1 MGKLNKNELL
11 EGVRNIIQESFN
23 RDTEN
28 FDGTTKFN
36 IHRYVNGLIEEGHKN
51 PELMSYLVNYN
62 NALANGAQDFML
74 FEQFGQGLAK
84 YAKGNKSIKTVIEQM
99 NNTLATDGA
108 NLVGYQ
114 LIEQIEN
121 PLTKDNIKYL
131 YNQYVAN
138 KCQETKDNLV
148 EALSPL
154 VEDGDPVATKLNILL
169 TEESSMSANFIHA
182 DYVNESEVK
191 NFEKKLQEQRDK
203 KTMDQIF
210 SKVQRYIDEKLDEDE
225 KARLTEKDDFC
236 LNAIA
241 NNQGINLSEHINNI
255 RHSDASSNQ
264 RLMEVINLYSNAIN
278 QGAYEE
284 RLYETFLQ
292 NVSKFNY
299 LLPVSKAMKS
309 ITEKVDSKREEITL
323 TKILEEM
330 KDDHS
335 SFIYVDLI
343 QEDVA
348 RYVKEPNAINRVQ
361 LRNALMPYA
370 SDPYINEMFNVIYSD
385 NSRRANELTEK
396 ALNIKDQINIIREN
410 ASVSNIY
417 TPVQYVKENEA
428 IFNVNGQF
436 YVKKGNNIAVLEDK
450 LVDQLDERFVELC
463 RLVNDPHV
471 EINEDHIILHS
482 NDKYATIF
490 EGYVDIYGHKESK
503 ETLRNLREMCMK
515 YDDYDTNFY
524 IMCSCLLENFNNIAK
539 IDWAKHVTLNE
550 NNNINADL
558 FKLDQNI
565 FIATH
570 NDAIGQHTFYRNV
583 NPIFC
588 KNKLNEHMGINV
600 SSLFSDLL
608 PSQDKIILKLN
619 ETKNQYEDSIEKYE
633 DMIEKLNKA
642 LESASDENKEKLEKA
657 IADAEE
663 KLDDIKAEY
672 KEWQKQADDVT
683 GEDNSD
689 DTDDD
694 ETTDDDSTDDGTVTK
709 ENPNE
714 PMSDEEVDASKD
726 ELSQPLSGEDG
737 DSEATDNFDDE
748 ESDEGVTDDEFAKFL
763 GSDSD
768 DDYDD
773 EDSEGTGFDD
783 AAANAIDADDDA
795 DDDETDFDDSDDD
808 YDSEDVFGSDED
820 SDEDDEEAFK
830 EVNFDDDSND
840 SETTDDDEDIFEPE
854 DSDETETDDEDEFG
868 NSEDDDETASE
879 DNDEDTYNS
888 MTTVDMG
895 DNSDDEETDE
905 PGDEATDVFG
915 GDTEDPLGTN
925 SEIEDIPANTPKTVE
940 DEKEEAYQPKFS
952 YKIADVMFDENVK
965 DGKKEKSGSVIVIV
979 PMIDGTGKKYVENK
993 TIEFYLDDDNNP
1005 ILDNE
1010 PMTNELYAAV
1020 IDAIKNH
1027 PDYSDVCETAEPAN
1041 EEVGPTVAA
1050 QLADDDDDDDDWEA
1064 AYLRDGNDEDR
1075 EEYSQKL
1082 DSDDD
1087 DDDDNWDYPLTKL
1100 SDEDDDDN
1108 SDNDSDDDMFGF
1120 KMSDITDDEDENDD
1134 DSDVDDD
1141 SDDKETV
1148 IIPTYKSG
1156 KTEIELP
1163 APSADGTE
1171 IPESKEVKVKKPLKE
1186 HKSIKITPVFKN
1198 KAGKSFF
1205 LNEATI
1211 KASKSKDQKGTPLT
1225 EEIIDGSTTNEIS
1238 TSDSTGN
1245 NPIEDYNEETDYDT
1259 LSKMQVKA
1267 IKSAEKA
1274 NEDGNNVI
1282 VTDLATEGHD
1292 SDTVKY
1298 FIISDNYESGDSE
1311 SYAIYQIGAD
1321 IYYRD
1326 AKEFYQIIED
1336 FKDEVPGQTIESLKV
1351 DYADKGEQL
1360 TSYNITDS
1368 DDCMFIISSI
1378 FSALTGKSYDS
1389 NNKYMNE
1396 NCKIKR
1402 STKIDSDN
1410 DIDNSKVA
1418 NDAKY
1423 GTKEENDFKQEIED
1437 KQKKDGLVGTL
1448 DPQQGEN
1455 EAVKPKLPNVNLVT
1469 EHNKN
1474 PFLEE
1479 GAVIEYEV
1487 NDKVL
1492 YKNEPWTVFA
1502 VDEETGDKQNLKITK
1517 NGKTIDVTSKDIK
1530 PDPSQFKDIDNTP
1543 DQFEFDKN
1551 NLNKTPENPKAE
1563 KMADLNGK
1571 TVECNIV
1578 VDSMVLKNT
1587 LNGERFKANLKDIL
1601 EGVDDVRV
1609 YVGDKEE
1616 TWHKDNID
1624 IDVEDWIP
1632 AVIASENDEPLRK
1645 IKVNPK
1651 SYVDTTDDTDLVDCT
1666 VAGKVTQLPKHA
1678 IRILV

>member
-225 KARLTEKDDFC
+225 KARLTENDDFC

-370 SDPYINEMFNVIYSD
+370 SDPYINEMFNIIYSD

-471 EINEDHIILHS
+471 EINEDYIILHS

-642 LESASDENKEKLEKA
+642 LETASDENKEKLEKA

-663 KLDDIKAEY
+663 KLDDIKTEY
-672 KEWQKQADDVT
+672 KEWQKQVDDVT
-683 GEDNSD
+683 GKDKSD
-689 DTDDD
+689 DKDDD
-694 ETTDDDSTDDGTVTK
+694 ETTDDGTVTK

-748 ESDEGVTDDEFAKFL
+748 ESDEGITDDEFAKFL

-768 DDYDD
+768 DD
-773 EDSEGTGFDD
+773 EDSEGTGFDN
-783 AAANAIDADDDA
+783 AAANAIDADNDSDY
-795 DDDETDFDDSDDD
+795 DETDFEDSDYDYDSDDIFGYDEDSDDD
-808 YDSEDVFGSDED
+808 S
-820 SDEDDEEAFK
+820 DEEAFK
-830 EVNFDDDSND
+830 EVNFDDDSDD
-840 SETTDDDEDIFEPE
+840 SDSTDDDEDIFEPE

-868 NSEDDDETASE
+868 NSEDDEETTSE

-895 DNSDDEETDE
+895 DNSDDEENTE

-1027 PDYSDVCETAEPAN
+1027 PDYNDVCDTAEPAN

-1050 QLADDDDDDDDWEA
+1050 QLTDDNDDDDWEA
-1064 AYLRDGNDEDR
+1064 EYLRDGNDEDR

-1087 DDDDNWDYPLTKL
+1087 DDDWDFPLTKL
-1100 SDEDDDDN
+1100 SD
-1108 SDNDSDDDMFGF
+1108 DNDESDDDDMFGF
-1120 KMSDITDDEDENDD
+1120 KMSDINDSDDDESDD
-1134 DSDVDDD
+1134 DESDDE

-1156 KTEIELP
+1156 NTEIELP

-1171 IPESKEVKVKKPLKE
+1171 IPESKKVKVKKPLKE

-1198 KAGKSFF
+1198 KSGKSFF

-1282 VTDLATEGHD
+1282 VTDLSTEGYD

-1298 FIISDNYESGDSE
+1298 FIISKNYESGDSE

-1437 KQKKDGLVGTL
+1437 KQKKDGLVGAL
-1448 DPQQGEN
+1448 DPPQDEN
-1455 EAVKPKLPNVNLVT
+1455 EAAKPKLPNVNLVT

-1624 IDVEDWIP
+1624 IAVEDWIP

>member
-795 DDDETDFDDSDDD
+795 DEDETDFDDSDDD

-1087 DDDDNWDYPLTKL
+1087 DDDWDFPLTKL

-1134 DSDVDDD
+1134 DSDEDDD

-1437 KQKKDGLVGTL
+1437 KQKKDGLVGAL

-1455 EAVKPKLPNVNLVT
+1455 EAVKSKLPNVNLVT

>member
-768 DDYDD
+768 DNSDDD

-783 AAANAIDADDDA
+783 AAANAIDADNDS
-795 DDDETDFDDSDDD
+795 DDDETDFEDSDDD
-808 YDSEDVFGSDED
+808 YDSDDVFGSEED

-830 EVNFDDDSND
+830 EVNFDDDSDD
-840 SETTDDDEDIFEPE
+840 SESTDDDEDIFEPE
-854 DSDETETDDEDEFG
+854 DSDETETDDDEFG
-868 NSEDDDETASE
+868 NSEDDEETASE

-895 DNSDDEETDE
+895 DNSDDDETTE

-940 DEKEEAYQPKFS
+940 DEKEETYQPKFS

-1027 PDYSDVCETAEPAN
+1027 PDYNDVCETAEPAN

-1050 QLADDDDDDDDWEA
+1050 QLADDDDDDDWEA

-1087 DDDDNWDYPLTKL
+1087 DDDDDWDYPLTKL
-1100 SDEDDDDN
+1100 SDEDDDN

-1134 DSDVDDD
+1134 DSDEDDD

-1156 KTEIELP
+1156 NTEIELP

-1225 EEIIDGSTTNEIS
+1225 EEIIDGSTANEIS

-1360 TSYNITDS
+1360 TFYNITDS

-1402 STKIDSDN
+1402 STKVDSDN

-1437 KQKKDGLVGTL
+1437 KQKKDGLVGAL
-1448 DPQQGEN
+1448 DPQQDEN
-1455 EAVKPKLPNVNLVT
+1455 EAVNTKLPNVNLVT

-1517 NGKTIDVTSKDIK
+1517 DGKTIDVTSKDIK

>member
-1 MGKLNKNELL
+1 MGKLNKSELL

-51 PELMSYLVNYN
+51 PELMSYLINYN

-84 YAKGNKSIKTVIEQM
+84 YAKGNKSIKSVIEQM

-114 LIEQIEN
+114 LIEQIDN

-694 ETTDDDSTDDGTVTK
+694 ETTDDGTVTK

-748 ESDEGVTDDEFAKFL
+748 ESDEGITDDEFAKFL

-768 DDYDD
+768 DDSDDD

-783 AAANAIDADDDA
+783 AAANAIDADDDE
-795 DDDETDFDDSDDD
+795 DDDETDFEDSDDD
-808 YDSEDVFGSDED
+808 YDSDDVFGSDED
-820 SDEDDEEAFK
+820 SDDDSDEEAFK
-830 EVNFDDDSND
+830 EVNFDDDTDDTESA
-840 SETTDDDEDIFEPE
+840 DDDEDIFEPE

-868 NSEDDDETASE
+868 NSEDDEETASE

-895 DNSDDEETDE
+895 DNSDDEETAE

-940 DEKEEAYQPKFS
+940 DEKEEIYQPKFS

-1087 DDDDNWDYPLTKL
+1087 DDDDDNWDYPLTKL
-1100 SDEDDDDN
+1100 SDEEDDDN

-1120 KMSDITDDEDENDD
+1120 KMSDITDDEDEDD
-1134 DSDVDDD
+1134 EDSD
-1141 SDDKETV
+1141 DDKETV

-1156 KTEIELP
+1156 NTEIELP

-1171 IPESKEVKVKKPLKE
+1171 IPESKNVKVKKPLKE

-1259 LSKMQVKA
+1259 LSKMHVKA

-1311 SYAIYQIGAD
+1311 SYAIYQLGAD

-1402 STKIDSDN
+1402 STKVDSDN

-1437 KQKKDGLVGTL
+1437 KQKKDGLVGAL
-1448 DPQQGEN
+1448 DPQQDEN
-1455 EAVKPKLPNVNLVT
+1455 EAAKPKLPNVNLVT